1 MLDRESLLVSGFARK
16 TMECP
21 RAADEKQKRPRRS
34 GTGVKSICEENYAW
48 LAAAAFLA
56 AFAAFAAVEALR
68 RLFVFGGVAGASP
81 INSAVIILV
90 TKSLGP

>member
-1 MLDRESLLVSGFARK
+1 VSEGSRRK
-16 TMECP
+16 TKTPAPEWHG
-21 RAADEKQKRPRRS
+21 RQVYR
-34 GTGVKSICEENYAW
+34 EENYAW